1 MAATPLLPLDD
12 PNRLPMPA
20 GDPQSW
26 DLLVQGTW
34 LAGTCWP
41 GWGSVA
47 EPRGRR

>member
-1 MAATPLLPLDD
+1 MAAATSTLLDD

-41 GWGSVA
+41 GWGSIADLRV
-47 EPRGRR
+47 RG